1 VAATLRRLPDFERII
16 LLLNESLVSRVL
28 GEALKQGGD
37 FADIFAERRHSVSM
51 SLEDGR
57 LERSSTGLDS
67 GVSIRVTRG
76 RAISFVSVDSMDE
89 GSLMEAARLA
99 GRGLAGGGSSL
110 RQLILDS
117 RSSPHVIRVT
127 PASVDAK
134 QKATMLQ
141 AADAAARDAG
151 GEIVQAS
158 VGYQDEV
165 SEVMIANSEGVL
177 AAEERTRVRM
187 SVRAVGAR
195 DGMMQTGSDSVG
207 AHRGMEL
214 FDVRDPA
221 DIGLVAAQK
230 ALIML
235 DSRPSPSGKMTV
247 VLHRG
252 FGGVLFHEACG
263 HGLEA
268 DSIEKGTSVFAGRIG
283 EQVASELVTLVDD
296 GSIPGEWGSNTY
308 DDEGTPT
315 QRTVLIEAGKL
326 AGFMYDGLRA
336 KNLGAVSTGNGRRQS
351 FRHPPIPRMTNTFI
365 HAGASK
371 PEEIIAATEK
381 GFYAKT
387 LAGGQVEPASGDFV
401 FGVSEGYMIEDG
413 RLTVPLRGATLIGN
427 GLTALNNIDMVADD
441 FEMHIGVCGKD
452 GQGVPAG
459 SGQPTLRILDMTVG
473 GTEI

>member
-1 VAATLRRLPDFERII
+1 MPLTLAAAYFERIV
-16 LLLNESLVSRVL
+16 LLLSESLVSKVL
-28 GEALKQGGD
+28 REALKEGGD
-37 FADIFAERRHSVSM
+37 FAELYAERRHTVSM
-51 SLEDGR
+51 SLEDSR

-76 RAISFVSVDSMDE
+76 RAVSFVSVDSME
-89 GSLMEAARLA
+89 ENGIVEAARLA
-99 GRGLAGGGSSL
+99 GQGLAGGGAGL
-110 RQLILDS
+110 KQLELIALK
-117 RSSPHVIRVT
+117 SPHVIKVT
-127 PASVDAK
+127 PASIAARE
-134 QKATMLQ
+134 KAAMLQ
-141 AADAAARDAG
+141 AADAGARGAG
-151 GEIVQAS
+151 SEIVQAS

-177 AAEERTRVRM
+177 ATEQRTRVRL

-195 DGMMQTGSDSVG
+195 DGMMQTGADSVG
-207 AHRGMEL
+207 AHRGLEL

-235 DSRPSPSGKMTV
+235 DSQPSPSGKMTV

-268 DSIEKGTSVFAGRIG
+268 DAIEKGTSVFAGRIG
-283 EQVASELVTLVDD
+283 ERVASELVTLVDD
-296 GSIPGEWGSNTY
+296 GSIPGEWGSNTF

-315 QRTVLIEAGKL
+315 QRTVLIEEGRL

-336 KNLGAVSTGNGRRQS
+336 RNLGAVSTGNGRRQS

-365 HAGASK
+365 HAGSSK
-371 PEEIIAATEK
+371 PEEVIASTEK

-413 RLTVPLRGATLIGN
+413 RVTTPLRGATLIGN